1 MTGAIRRIQK
11 EYRYNV
17 VKSIFRKNLAAHFFS
32 SMAFI
37 LGPVVDGI
45 VTGNYLGINA
55 VAANSLLRPAFLI
68 FTITG
73 SVLAGGSRSLYT
85 EYLGKGETEK
95 ANTIFTF
102 SLIISTV
109 IALIFAAG
117 CLLLPS
123 TIMRMLGASGNN
135 SHLVPIGA
143 DYLRGY
149 AYGLPFVC
157 CATIM
162 AGYMGLDNDYSRT
175 VAAVGA
181 MTGINILLDF
191 CVVLFTDLGMYGLAL
206 ATSASYVAYF
216 GVLATHFFR
225 KNRNL
230 RIQLD
235 RKEKPFSYFGQL
247 FYRGSIN
254 AVNKV
259 AISVAGI
266 IINHILAA
274 RFTSSVIAVYGMQN
288 NVLYLFG
295 FLYLGTSD
303 SVWVMSGIFFSEEDR
318 YSLNDLQITSMG
330 LGVSLS
336 LICGIF
342 LFIFSRFFAGLYLG
356 YGNTSSLGMGSEGVK
371 VLAFCLPLRVF
382 LYCFINYLQG
392 VKKFKTANVMMALM
406 VLVMPVAVMS
416 LWIGI
421 FAERGVWFS
430 ALAVDFILSLGF
442 LAFILLQKGKTF
454 KEKRLFI
461 GDRIASG
468 DKEMEFVIDTLM
480 EVAGV
485 SGTSMLFCLENGYS
499 KGASNKI
506 ALFVEEMCKNIIQH
520 GFKGK
525 TRNIIYIR
533 LLAKEDGI
541 ILRIRDDCTPF
552 NPLERHKMETENSAD
567 PTSNIGIRLVM
578 GLASDVK
585 YISTF
590 KTNTLIVRVDEE
602 SLKGVFPL
610 LS

>member
-1 MTGAIRRIQK
+1 MEGTIRRIQK

-17 VKSIFRKNLAAHFFS
+17 VKSIFRKNLTAHFFS

-85 EYLGKGETEK
+85 EYLGKGETDK
-95 ANTIFTF
+95 ANTIFSF
-102 SLIISTV
+102 SLVISTI
-109 IALIFAAG
+109 IALVFAAC
-117 CLLLPS
+117 CLLVPS
-123 TIMRMLGASGNN
+123 TIMRLLGAAGNN
-135 SHLVPIGA
+135 SHLAPIGA
-143 DYLRGY
+143 GYLKGY

-157 CATIM
+157 CGTIM
-162 AGYMGLDNDYSRT
+162 AGYMGLDNDYNRT
-175 VAAVGA
+175 VYAVGA
-181 MTGINILLDF
+181 MTGINIILDF
-191 CVVLFTDLGMYGLAL
+191 YVVLFTDLGMFGLAL

-216 GVLATHFFR
+216 VVLGTHFFR

-230 RIQLD
+230 RLRMD
-235 RKEKPFSYFGQL
+235 RNDRPFSFFGPL

-288 NVLYLFG
+288 NLLYLFG

-330 LGVSLS
+330 LGISLS
-336 LICGIF
+336 LICSVI
-342 LFIFSRFFAGLYLG
+342 LFVFSRFFAGLYLG
-356 YGNTSSLGMGSEGVK
+356 YKDASTLSLGSEGVK
-371 VLAFCLPLRVF
+371 MIAFALPLRVF

-392 VKKFKTANVMMALM
+392 VKKFKTANVMMAIM
-406 VLVMPVAVMS
+406 VLVAPVSIMS
-416 LWIGI
+416 LWIRI
-421 FAERGVWFS
+421 FAERGVWLS
-430 ALAVDFILSLGF
+430 VLGVDLILSIGF
-442 LAFILLQKGKTF
+442 LVFILLQKGSTF

-461 GDRIASG
+461 GDRIPSG
-468 DKEMEFVIDTLM
+468 EKDMEFVIDTM
-480 EVAGV
+480 TEVAGV
-485 SGTSMLFCLENGYS
+485 SGIAMLFCIENGFS
-499 KGASNKI
+499 KPAAGKI

-520 GFKGK
+520 GFREKA
-525 TRNIIYIR
+525 RNLIYIR
-533 LLAKEDGI
+533 LLVRDDGI

-552 NPLERHKMETENSAD
+552 NPLERHKMEIKNNED

-590 KTNTLIVRVDEE
+590 KTNTLIVRVDEK
-602 SLKGVFPL
+602 SLQ
-610 LS
+610 